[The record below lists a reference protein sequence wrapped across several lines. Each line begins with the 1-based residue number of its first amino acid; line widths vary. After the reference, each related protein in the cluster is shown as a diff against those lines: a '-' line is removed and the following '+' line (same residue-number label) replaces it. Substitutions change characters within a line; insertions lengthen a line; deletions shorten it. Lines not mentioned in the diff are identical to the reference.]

1 MGALHNENLVGRNI
15 IRFRHRKHWTREQFA
30 AKLQLLGCN
39 ITPQILANIET
50 RRCSVTGAQIA
61 FFSEVFRI
69 PAEDFFP
76 LKPQSENGTAQ
87 LTKK

>member
-1 MGALHNENLVGRNI
+1 MEHNLNVVGKYI
-15 IRFRHRKHWTREQFA
+15 AKFHRQRGWTREELA
-30 AKLQLLGCN
+30 AKLQLFGCN

-50 RRCSVTGAQIA
+50 RGCSVTDCQIV

-76 LKPQSENGTAQ
+76 LKSQSKNGTVQ
-87 LTKK
+87 LPKK

>member
-1 MGALHNENLVGRNI
+1 VEHNLNVVGRNVAK
-15 IRFRHRKHWTREQFA
+15 FRRQRGWTQEKLA
-30 AKLQLLGCN
+30 ARLQLLGCN

-50 RRCSVTGAQIA
+50 RRCLVTDCQIV

-76 LKPQSENGTAQ
+76 LKSQSKNGTVQ